1 MKRVLLIV
9 LMTRIFLAVVLP
21 YLRVELPSAPS
32 MTSSVVA
39 SVVISSLLGW
49 KLDNLLLNVSFL
61 ISDLILGDSFVSLIC
76 KLHK

>member
-1 MKRVLLIV
+1 LKRVLLIV